1 MQNFDLSLCLYW
13 VLLALHPTGSQH
25 TWPRWQALCGFFPK
39 LWLHLPRKS
48 VTQYGQDTVI
58 LVIQFCKTSCL
69 SSQDHKARE
78 AYGPGNRFANIP
90 LHIESICLELQV
102 LEKQPITRSLS
113 LLCSRLLSSKYS
125 ASITGFMEE
134 WLGWMFVLRF
144 RDGYN

>member
-1 MQNFDLSLCLYW
+1 M
-13 VLLALHPTGSQH
+13 LLTLHPTGSQH
-25 TWPRWQALCGFFPK
+25 AWPRWQALCGFFPK

-48 VTQYGQDTVI
+48 VTQHGQGTVI
-58 LVIQFCKTSCL
+58 QSCKTSGL

-90 LHIESICLELQV
+90 LDVESICLELQV

-113 LLCSRLLSSKYS
+113 LLCRESRLLSSKYS
-125 ASITGFMEE
+125 ASIIGFMEE

-144 RDGYN
+144 